1 MRQLLVRNA
10 LVMALLTQYS
20 SCVIAGELVS
30 EGGGAELQRKELL
43 SFPAQPLDKALVAF
57 ARATNQ
63 TLVYDP
69 SEVSRYQ
76 APALSQPQS
85 VLAGLRLLL
94 SQSPLQVKSHANG
107 WIITPVTPTTVTTQP
122 QKVASA
128 DTAMEEV
135 TVTASYSSSLNK
147 ARQQK
152 RFAPQTQEV
161 VMATDIAEFPALN
174 IADALNRTPGVSV
187 ERDRGEAL
195 FVSIRGLPTQFNTL
209 SVNGLPIAANE
220 NVRTSEQYGRRFHY
234 DTLPAELVAGVE
246 VNKTTMASDFAGAIS
261 GSVNISTYRPLTLG
275 KRQFAFKAMSSESL
289 LANHR
294 DPRFSL
300 LGNWVNDLENVGVM
314 VAATYARR
322 HVRQDRV
329 LSFDWV
335 INDGDAIGKQGD
347 IYYTP
352 NIRPTQEQEERHRFG
367 LSAAI
372 DWQRSSH
379 QLITLSYLGL
389 SQSIDYD
396 EYSYSADYDYTQ
408 LDPDSALWDGNILA
422 AGVTQTGSVQI
433 SRETAGLRDDSHSV
447 TLEHVWRN
455 GRWEWQSQLGVS
467 VATSSN
473 DDPIKRT
480 RMRREG
486 DVNLSFYYNPQ
497 QPSAIPAIEYRNIDL
512 LAASDFPGRRLEW
525 RENTI
530 HDSQHF
536 ANFHFSKA
544 IAWSGFTGLEAGL
557 LIQRHERKYRRRD
570 VIFTESIEGEYF
582 AQSSFFINQS
592 QFLDNLSQPL
602 PTQWLVPEQSA
613 FWSGID
619 DNTLRRMAPTQ
630 KDLFNSYRVAENTN
644 SAFVQLNFDY
654 PFLWGNIGTRL
665 VNTYQSSH
673 GYFVETSDVSTLTP
687 VSFKSD
693 YYHFLPAANIT
704 VAVSPAWQLRGGI
717 SRALSRPDLPDL
729 APRLTL
735 NSGDDLTAK
744 GGNPYLLPIQ
754 AWQLDVSAE
763 QYTGDN
769 GVFALSLFYKKLDSF
784 IQSDFSQL
792 SVNQK
797 SYMLQGKSNGGNA
810 SVYGVELTYQD
821 ALNPFSQPHHQLG
834 YNLNVTLTGSKAT
847 YQQGNNKWEDA
858 LEGVAKRTFNA
869 ELYYE
874 TALWAIRAN
883 YNRTSEILQQTEL
896 STIPARLSAPFGA
909 LSLHASYK
917 LSPHV
922 VLFAEGMNLLKQA
935 EYDYVLNGYIT
946 NYTYY
951 GHTLSA
957 GVRITL

>member
-1 MRQLLVRNA
+1 MRQLLVCNA

-20 SCVIAGELVS
+20 SCAIAKELVS
-30 EGGGAELQRKELL
+30 KEITAAQATIESL
-43 SFPAQPLDKALVAF
+43 SLPGQPLDKALVAF

-69 SEVSRYQ
+69 SVVSLYQ
-76 APALSQPQS
+76 APPLSHPQT
-85 VLAGLRLLL
+85 VLTGLRQLL
-94 SQSPLQVKSHANG
+94 SQSPLQVKSFANG
-107 WIITPVTPTTVTTQP
+107 WIITAVRQDNGSVRP
-122 QKVASA
+122 QKVTSSEA
-128 DTAMEEV
+128 AMEEV
-135 TVTASYSSSLNK
+135 TVTASYSDSLNK

-195 FVSIRGLPTQFNTL
+195 FVSIRGLPTQFNIL

-234 DTLPAELVAGVE
+234 DILPAELVARVE
-246 VNKTTMASDFAGAIS
+246 VNKTTMASDFAGAIG
-261 GSVNISTYRPLTLG
+261 GSVNISTYRPLSLG
-275 KRQFAFKAMSSESL
+275 KRQFAFKAMSSESP

-294 DPRFSL
+294 DPRISL
-300 LGNWVNDLENVGVM
+300 LGNWVNDHENVGVM

-329 LSFDWV
+329 LSFDWA
-335 INDGDAIGKQGD
+335 IDKGEAIGKLGD

-352 NIRPTQEQEERHRFG
+352 NIRPTQEQEARQRFG

-379 QLITLSYLGL
+379 QFIRLSYLGL

-408 LDPDSALWDGNILA
+408 LDAGSAVWDGNILVG
-422 AGVTQTGSVQI
+422 GVTQSGSVQI
-433 SRETAGLRDDSHSV
+433 SRETAGLSDDSHSI
-447 TLEHVWRN
+447 TLDHEWRT
-455 GRWEWQSQLGVS
+455 GDWEWQSQMGIS
-467 VATSSN
+467 YATSSN

-480 RMRREG
+480 RLRREG
-486 DVNLSFYYNPQ
+486 DVSLSFDYNLRH
-497 QPSAIPAIEYRNIDL
+497 PSAIPAIEYRNIDL
-512 LAASDFPGRRLEW
+512 LESSDFPGRRLEW

-530 HDSQHF
+530 HDTQDF
-536 ANFHFSKA
+536 ANFHFTKA
-544 IAWSGFTGLEAGL
+544 LTWAGFTSLEAGL

-570 VIFTESIEGEYF
+570 VIFMDGIKDEYF
-582 AQSSFFINQS
+582 APSAFFVNNS
-592 QFLDNLSQPL
+592 RFLDSLSQSL
-602 PTQWLVPEQSA
+602 PTQWLVPEQWV
-613 FWSGID
+613 FWSGVD
-619 DNTLRRMAPTQ
+619 DQELRQMSPSRGDQ
-630 KDLFNSYRVAENTN
+630 FNSYRVVENTN
-644 SAFVQLNFDY
+644 STFVQLNFDY
-654 PFLWGNIGTRL
+654 PTVWGNIGTRL

-673 GYFVETSDVSTLTP
+673 GYFVETNNALTLTP
-687 VSFKSD
+687 VSFDSD

-704 VAVSPAWQLRGGI
+704 VGVTSDWQLRGGI

-754 AWQLDVSAE
+754 AWQIDLSAE
-763 QYTGDN
+763 QYARDN

-784 IQSDFSQL
+784 IQSDLSQL

-797 SYMLQGKSNGGNA
+797 SYLLQGKSNGGNA

-834 YNLNVTLTGSKAT
+834 YNLNVTLTGSNAT
-847 YQQGNNKWEDA
+847 YQQDDHKWEDA

-869 ELYYE
+869 EVYYE
-874 TALWAIRAN
+874 TDLWAIRAN
-883 YNRTSEILQQTEL
+883 YNWTSEILQQTKL
-896 STIPARLSAPFGA
+896 TNMPARFSAPFGA
-909 LSLHASYK
+909 LNFHASYQ
-917 LSPHV
+917 LSSQI
-922 VLFAEGMNLLKQA
+922 VLFAEGMNLLEQA
-935 EYDYVLNGYIT
+935 ESENVLDGYFT

-951 GHTLSA
+951 GRTLSA
-957 GVRITL
+957 GVRIAL

>member
-1 MRQLLVRNA
+1 MRQLLVCNA

-20 SCVIAGELVS
+20 GCAIAKVLGSKQVTATQTMS
-30 EGGGAELQRKELL
+30 ESL
-43 SFPAQPLDKALVAF
+43 SLPGQPLDKALVAF

-69 SEVSRYQ
+69 SVVSLYQ
-76 APALSQPQS
+76 APALCRPQS
-85 VLAGLRLLL
+85 ILTGLRQLL
-94 SQSPLQVKSHANG
+94 SQSPLQVKSFANG
-107 WIITPVTPTTVTTQP
+107 WIITAVRQNAGSVRP
-122 QKVASA
+122 QKVASSEP
-128 DTAMEEV
+128 AMEEV
-135 TVTASYSSSLNK
+135 TVTASYSDSLNK

-234 DTLPAELVAGVE
+234 DILPAELVARVE
-246 VNKTTMASDFAGAIS
+246 VNKTTMASDFAGAMG
-261 GSVNISTYRPLTLG
+261 GSVNISTYRPLSLG
-275 KRQFAFKAMSSESL
+275 KRQFAFKAMSSESP

-300 LGNWVNDLENVGVM
+300 LGNWVNDHENLGVM

-329 LSFDWV
+329 LAFDWA
-335 INDGDAIGKQGD
+335 IDNGEAIGKQGD

-352 NIRPTQEQEERHRFG
+352 NIRPTQEQESRHRFG

-372 DWQRSSH
+372 DWQRSAH

-396 EYSYSADYDYTQ
+396 EYSYSADYDYTR
-408 LDPDSALWDGNILA
+408 LNNDSAVWDGNILA
-422 AGVTQTGSVQI
+422 GGDTQSGSVQI
-433 SRETAGLRDDSHSV
+433 SRETAGLSDDSHSV
-447 TLEHVWRN
+447 TLDHVWRT
-455 GRWEWQSQLGVS
+455 GGWEWQSQIGLS
-467 VATSSN
+467 YATSN
-473 DDPIKRT
+473 NNEPIKRT
-480 RMRREG
+480 RLRREG
-486 DVNLSFYYNPQ
+486 DVNLSFGYNPQ
-497 QPSAIPAIEYRNIDL
+497 HPSAIPAIEYRNIDL
-512 LAASDFPGRRLEW
+512 LESSDFPGRRLEW
-525 RENTI
+525 RENTT

-536 ANFHFSKA
+536 ANFHFIKA
-544 IAWSGFTGLEAGL
+544 LTWAGFTGLEAGL

-570 VIFTESIEGEYF
+570 VIFTAGIKDEYF
-582 AQSSFFINQS
+582 APSAFFVNNG
-592 QFLDNLSQPL
+592 QFLDSLSQPL
-602 PTQWLVPEQSA
+602 PIQWLVPEQSV
-613 FWSGID
+613 FWSDID
-619 DNTLRRMAPTQ
+619 DQALRQMSPSRS
-630 KDLFNSYRVAENTN
+630 DRFNSYRVVENSN

-654 PFLWGNIGTRL
+654 PSVWGNIGTRL
-665 VNTYQSSH
+665 VNTYQRSH
-673 GYFVETSDVSTLTP
+673 GYFVETSDTSTPTP
-687 VSFKSD
+687 VSFDSD

-704 VAVSPAWQLRGGI
+704 VGVTSDWQLRAGV

-754 AWQLDVSAE
+754 AWQLDLSAE
-763 QYTGDN
+763 QYTGNN
-769 GVFALSLFYKKLDSF
+769 GVFALSMFYKKLDSF
-784 IQSDFSQL
+784 IQSDLSPL

-797 SYMLQGKSNGGNA
+797 SYLLQGKSNGGNA

-834 YNLNVTLTGSKAT
+834 YNLNVTLTGSNAT
-847 YQQGNNKWEDA
+847 YQQDDNKWEDA

-874 TALWAIRAN
+874 TAVWAIRAN
-883 YNRTSEILQQTEL
+883 YNWTSDILQQTTR
-896 STIPARLSAPFGA
+896 SNMPARFSAPFGA
-909 LSLHASYK
+909 LNLHVSYQ
-917 LSPHV
+917 LSSQI
-922 VLFAEGMNLLKQA
+922 VLFAEGMNLLEQA
-935 EYDYVLNGYIT
+935 ESEYVLDGYFT

-951 GHTLSA
+951 GRTLSA
-957 GVRITL
+957 GVRIAL